1 MSVISAADVNKLRQM
16 TGAGMMDCKKAL
28 TEAEGDFEKAI
39 EILRKKGQK
48 VSASRSD
55 RDAKEG
61 SVFVKSSEDKKEAV
75 LIALNC
81 ETDFVGKNEEFQS
94 LGKLIAETAFTN
106 KPATKEAL
114 LALTVGNLS
123 INDKIVEL
131 VGKIGEK
138 IEVSEYIHMKGEAVV
153 AYIHAGAKLGV
164 LVSLKGVNGKDVT
177 DAGKDVGMQ
186 IAAMNPVAVDVA
198 KKFHPDLVLLDIMM
212 PKMDGVETCRL
223 LREIP
228 ELQKTFIVFLTA
240 RAEEYSEVA
249 AFDVGAD
256 DYINKPIKP
265 RALMSRI
272 SALFRRDFK
281 KTNPSSTIT
290 IGDLTIDRTSY
301 TIKIQNREI
310 NLPKKEFE
318 LLFFLAQN
326 PNKVF
331 SREDLLL
338 NIWGSDV
345 YVLARTVDVHI
356 RKVREK
362 IGEDYI
368 STVKGVGYKF
378 SLS

>member
-1 MSVISAADVNKLRQM
+1 MSAISAADVNKLRQM

-61 SVFVKSSEDKKEAV
+61 SVFVKSSDDKKEAV

-94 LGKLIAETAFTN
+94 LGKLIADTAFAN

-114 LALTVGNLS
+114 LALSAGGLT
-123 INDKIVEL
+123 INDKIIEL

-186 IAAMNPVAVDVA
+186 IAAMNPVAVDETSVDKTTIEKELEIAKAQILAEGKPENMVEKIAAGKLNKFFKESTLLPQAFVKDNSKTVA
-198 KKFHPDLVLLDIMM
+198 QYLDSVS
-212 PKMDGVETCRL
+212 KG
-223 LREIP
+223 
-228 ELQKTFIVFLTA
+228 LTV
-240 RAEEYSEVA
+240 AE
-249 AFDVGAD
+249 
-256 DYINKPIKP
+256 
-265 RALMSRI
+265 
-272 SALFRRDFK
+272 FK
-281 KTNPSSTIT
+281 RVT
-290 IGDLTIDRTSY
+290 IG
-301 TIKIQNREI
+301 
-310 NLPKKEFE
+310 
-318 LLFFLAQN
+318 
-326 PNKVF
+326 
-331 SREDLLL
+331 
-338 NIWGSDV
+338 
-345 YVLARTVDVHI
+345 
-356 RKVREK
+356 
-362 IGEDYI
+362 
-368 STVKGVGYKF
+368 
-378 SLS
+378 